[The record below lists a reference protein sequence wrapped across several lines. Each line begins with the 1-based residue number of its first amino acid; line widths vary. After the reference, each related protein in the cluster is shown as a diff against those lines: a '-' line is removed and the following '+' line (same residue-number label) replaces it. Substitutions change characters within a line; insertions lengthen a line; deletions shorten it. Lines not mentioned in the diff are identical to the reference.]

1 MSSLNEEPIK
11 IKARLTK
18 SRNRNK
24 KLKQNELDDENNSND
39 DFIDNNNREKFF
51 SEVYSDDANEFD
63 GDDSPSNGNKNS
75 KNNKN
80 RYSIIETEFYETEDN
95 NNNNNINNNIYKS
108 NDTGYQGTFGGSN
121 NSLKSPLNR
130 IISKNSLVKN
140 KNLSYGKDELIFYL
154 SNIPN

>member
-24 KLKQNELDDENNSND
+24 KLKQNELDDENNSTD

-51 SEVYSDDANEFD
+51 SEIYSDDANEFG
-63 GDDSPSNGNKNS
+63 GDESPSNENKNS

-95 NNNNNINNNIYKS
+95 NNNNINNNIYKS
-108 NDTGYQGTFGGSN
+108 NDTGYQGTLGGSN

-130 IISKNSLVKN
+130 LISKNSLVKN
-140 KNLSYGKDELIFYL
+140 KNLSYGKDELVF
-154 SNIPN
+154 